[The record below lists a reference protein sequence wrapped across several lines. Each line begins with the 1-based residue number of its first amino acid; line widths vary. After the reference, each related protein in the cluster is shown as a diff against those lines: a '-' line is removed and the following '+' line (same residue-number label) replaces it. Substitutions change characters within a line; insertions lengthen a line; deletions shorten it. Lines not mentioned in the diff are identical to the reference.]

1 MNPGVQNTSDGCGI
15 GCVITHEMVT
25 FDGVFQER
33 RCIVTKILQ
42 VRAALGRAGSW
53 DRMGD

>member
-42 VRAALGRAGSW
+42 VRAALGRAGS
-53 DRMGD
+53 